1 MNLLDGSLGR
11 DVQPVADTYYAIED
25 GLIYMQADTI
35 LRTYIVVLVVRR
47 HAVDLKDGVLENRR
61 ETTELQAVNS
71 AEIEILVSDA
81 NIDMVSSDDL
91 GAFHQDGS
99 EAVLAGN
106 RNMLRCEGESYG

>member
-1 MNLLDGSLGR
+1 
-11 DVQPVADTYYAIED
+11 
-25 GLIYMQADTI
+25 MQADTI
-35 LRTYIVVLVVRR
+35 LRTYVVVLVVRR

-81 NIDMVSSDDL
+81 NIDLVSSDDL

-106 RNMLRCEGESYG
+106 RNMLRCEGESYGRTGRTDRQVGEFLADGSTQRRESGE